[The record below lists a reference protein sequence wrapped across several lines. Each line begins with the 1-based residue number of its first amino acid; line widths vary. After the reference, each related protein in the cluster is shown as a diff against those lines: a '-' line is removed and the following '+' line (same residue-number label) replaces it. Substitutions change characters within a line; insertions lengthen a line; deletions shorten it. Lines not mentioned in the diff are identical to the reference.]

1 MIMDWSLGNFWYLLL
16 LLVIPF
22 LGIIMV
28 RYVRWRNARKSVFA
42 DERFHSG
49 LFEKSKGF
57 TKVIPLLYLIAFM
70 FLIFSIVDVLS
81 GSEQVKTQQKMNNV
95 LFVLDVSNSMN
106 AEDVEPSRLTLAKN
120 IMLNTIKNLN
130 NDRVGMVVFAGDA
143 RSIMPLTTDY
153 SAAETYI
160 GGIETSIV
168 QKQGTDFLIALQES
182 VKKFKTI
189 PKNARQIVL
198 ISDGEDNEGN
208 DKNALE
214 LAKSEGVKITTVGIG
229 TEEGAPIPEY
239 IYGQLMGY
247 KMDYNGETIISKLQ
261 IDALK
266 RLANGTNGNYILGT
280 NIQESSSQIIKSINT
295 QTGTTEVMVDSQNA
309 IHYYQYF
316 LAVSLFLFLIIYL
329 LNPKRDFN
337 I

>member
-1 MIMDWSLGNFWYLLL
+1 MNWILGNYWYLLF
-16 LLVIPF
+16 LLVVPI
-22 LGIIMV
+22 LGIIIV
-28 RYVRWRNARKSVFA
+28 RYIRWRNVKKSVFA
-42 DERFHSG
+42 DERFHSA
-49 LFEKSKGF
+49 LFEKSKRF
-57 TKVIPLLYLIAFM
+57 TKVIPLLYLLAFT
-70 FLIFSIVDVLS
+70 FLIFSIVDLLS
-81 GSEQVKTQQKMNNV
+81 GSEQVKTQQKMNNI

-106 AEDVEPSRLTLAKN
+106 AEDVEPNRLILAKN
-120 IMLNTIKNLN
+120 IVLQSIKNLK

-143 RSIMPLTTDY
+143 RSIMPLTNDY
-153 SAAETYI
+153 SVIETYI

-168 QKQGTDFLIALQES
+168 QKQGTDFFVALQES

-208 DKNALE
+208 DKNALK
-214 LAKSEGVKITTVGIG
+214 LAKSEGIKIITVGVG
-229 TEEGAPIPEY
+229 SEEGAPIPEY

-247 KMDYNGETIISKLQ
+247 KTDYNGETIISKLQ

-266 RLANGTNGNYILGT
+266 RLANGTNGNF
-280 NIQESSSQIIKSINT
+280 IKGDDIKNAANQLVESINSNT
-295 QTGTTEVMVDSQNA
+295 SSTTIMIDSQNA

-329 LNPKRDFN
+329 FNPKKDFN

>member
-1 MIMDWSLGNFWYLLL
+1 MNWILGNYCYLLF
-16 LLVIPF
+16 LLVVPI
-22 LGIIMV
+22 LGIIIV
-28 RYVRWRNARKSVFA
+28 RYIRWRNAKKSVFA
-42 DERFHSG
+42 DERFHSA
-49 LFEKSKGF
+49 LFEKSKRF
-57 TKVIPLLYLIAFM
+57 TKVIPLLYLLAFT
-70 FLIFSIVDVLS
+70 FLIFSIVDLLS
-81 GSEQVKTQQKMNNV
+81 GSEQVKTQQKMNNI

-106 AEDVEPSRLTLAKN
+106 AEDVEPNRLILAKN
-120 IMLNTIKNLN
+120 IVLQSIKNLK

-143 RSIMPLTTDY
+143 RSIMPLTNDY
-153 SAAETYI
+153 SVIETYI

-168 QKQGTDFLIALQES
+168 QKQGTDFFVALQES

-214 LAKSEGVKITTVGIG
+214 LAKSEGIKIITVGVG
-229 TEEGAPIPEY
+229 SEEGAPIPEY

-247 KMDYNGETIISKLQ
+247 KTDYNGETIISKLQ

-266 RLANGTNGNYILGT
+266 RLANGTNGNF
-280 NIQESSSQIIKSINT
+280 IKGDDIKNAANQLVESINSNT
-295 QTGTTEVMVDSQNA
+295 SSTTIMIDSQNA

-329 LNPKRDFN
+329 FNPKKDFN